1 METKQVIVFRK
12 DLLKGEHAIRKGKF
26 AAQVAHASMG
36 ALLKWFTKE
45 RCEYL
50 MMGPYGEAEPQQFF
64 TRYSLEF
71 KDGTLLDSWLNGA
84 FTKVVVSVEGEKE
97 LLELEKELQRLNE
110 QESKLIP
117 YALITDIGKTEFH
130 GEQTV
135 TCLGIGPYFSEELDK
150 ITGKL
155 PLL

>member
-26 AAQVAHASMG
+26 AAQVAHASIG
-36 ALLKWFTKE
+36 SLLKLFTKE
-45 RCEYL
+45 RSEYL
-50 MMGPYGEAEPQQFF
+50 RMGPYGEVEPKQFF

-71 KDGTLLDSWLNGA
+71 KDGTLLDSWLNGS

-97 LLELEKELQRLNE
+97 LLELEKELRRLNE

-117 YALITDIGKTEFH
+117 YALITDIGRTEFH

-135 TCLGIGPYFSEELDK
+135 TCLGIGPYSSEELDK
-150 ITGKL
+150 ITGEL

>member
-26 AAQVAHASMG
+26 AAQVAHASIG

-50 MMGPYGEAEPQQFF
+50 SIGPYGEAEPQQFF
-64 TRYSLEF
+64 TRYSMEF
-71 KDGTLLDSWLNGA
+71 KDGTLLDNWLNGA

-97 LLELEKELQRLNE
+97 LLELEKELQRLDE

-150 ITGKL
+150 ITGNL

>member
-36 ALLKWFTKE
+36 ALFKLFTIE
-45 RCEYL
+45 RCEYKRI
-50 MMGPYGEAEPQQFF
+50 GPHGEVAPKQFF
-64 TRYSLEF
+64 TRYSLDF
-71 KDGTLLDSWLNGA
+71 KDGTLLDNWLNGA

-97 LLELEKELQRLNE
+97 LLELEKELQRLNK
-110 QESKLIP
+110 QEYKMIP

-150 ITGKL
+150 ITGNL

>member
-12 DLLKGEHAIRKGKF
+12 DLLKGEHAIGKGKF

-36 ALLKWFTKE
+36 ALLKFFTKE
-45 RCEYL
+45 RSEYL
-50 MMGPYGEAEPQQFF
+50 RMGLYGEAEPQQFF

-71 KDGTLLDSWLNGA
+71 KDVTMLDNWLNGS
-84 FTKVVVSVEGEKE
+84 FTKIVVSVEGEKE
-97 LLELEKELQRLNE
+97 LLELEKELRRLNE

-117 YALITDIGKTEFH
+117 YALITDSGKTVFH
-130 GEQTV
+130 RVPTV

-150 ITGKL
+150 ITGNL